1 MKGGEYMLINNQ
13 SECVIV
19 VSNMFFAMEI
29 PALQSIKISE
39 DDINN
44 DPQLEFSFFLKRK
57 NKQKMNFTPSVLL
70 ETVTE
75 SGFVVSQLFQ

>member
-19 VSNMFFAMEI
+19 VSNMFFALEI
-29 PALQSIKISE
+29 PALQSITISE

-57 NKQKMNFTPSVLL
+57 NKQKMNFSQSVLL

-75 SGFVVSQLFQ
+75 SGFVVAQLFP